1 MIEKM
6 KMVYVVSSLSRKKE
20 MLDGLEKLGILH
32 IAEKKGAVHAVTEKF
47 TELSRLT
54 ASLAEYLPDK
64 KEQKNRPAKPLLQ
77 GEEFEKF
84 YGEVKGAVERKAALE
99 QELSVLHAEIER
111 VSPWGD
117 ITSEDLELLKD
128 RKYDLYFYR
137 VPAST
142 YAALAA
148 DEERQVIHLKDI
160 KKEVLIASIGTLPP
174 EFAASEFNLPEK
186 GAKELA
192 AAEADCQAG
201 IDKSVETLKEAALH
215 MDSFNA
221 AMLVAQNEAN
231 YSSASQTAG
240 SDDRFVWLSGYVPEA
255 DVDEFK
261 ASAAENGWAYAIES
275 VDADDEKIPTKL
287 KFGKVSGL
295 IEPLYNILGILPG
308 YRESD
313 ISMWFLLFFT
323 LFFAMILGDGAYGVL
338 ILIGTIGYVAK
349 TKKKNTTTYL
359 LFVLSFAT
367 IVWGAI
373 TGTWFGLES
382 AMKVPFLKSLVI
394 PSMASYPEYFNV
406 SASTQ
411 QNMIMKFSFSVGAI
425 QMCLGSLISV
435 KKKISEKN
443 LSWLADLGWLIAIVS
458 LYMLCLNLVIGEKIT
473 MTPVAVGVGVAFAM
487 VVLFGGMSPDKTFGQ
502 GLKSG
507 LSDIFTVFLDTISCF
522 GNIMSYI
529 RLFAVGMAGLAISQ
543 SFDGIAAGFGG
554 PLVIVGALVFFIGHA
569 LNIVM
574 CFLSVVVHGVRLN
587 VLEFSGQV
595 GLEWTGIP
603 YEPFKKNKKVIK

>member
-20 MLDGLEKLGILH
+20 MLDGLEKLGVLH
-32 IAEKKGAVHAVTEKF
+32 IAEKKGAAHAVTEKF

-64 KEQKNRPAKPLLQ
+64 KELKNQPEQPLLQ
-77 GEEFEKF
+77 GEAFDRY
-84 YGEVKGAVERKAALE
+84 YGEVKGAVERKSALE
-99 QELSVLHAEIER
+99 QQLSVLHAEIER
-111 VSPWGD
+111 VAPWGD
-117 ITSEDLELLKD
+117 ITAEDLDLLKD
-128 RKYDLYFYR
+128 RKYDLYFYS

-142 YAALAA
+142 YAKLVA

-160 KKEVLIASIGTLPP
+160 KKEVLIASIGKLPP
-174 EFAASEFNLPEK
+174 EFGASEFTLPEK
-186 GAKELA
+186 
-192 AAEADCQAG
+192 
-201 IDKSVETLKEAALH
+201 SVEELENSASECEKGIEASVDVLKDAALH
-215 MDSFNA
+215 MESFNA
-221 AMLVAQNEAN
+221 AMLVAQNEEQ

-255 DVDEFK
+255 DVDVFK
-261 ASAAENGWAYAIES
+261 TTASENGWAYAIEN

-323 LFFAMILGDGAYGVL
+323 LFFAMILGDGAYGLL
-338 ILIGTIGYVAK
+338 ILVGAIGYVAK

-359 LFVLSFAT
+359 LFVLAFAT
-367 IVWGAI
+367 IIWGAI

-382 AMKVPFLKSLVI
+382 AMKVPFLKSMVI

-406 SASTQ
+406 TASAQ
-411 QNMIMKFSFSVGAI
+411 QNMVMKFSFSVGAI
-425 QMCLGSLISV
+425 QMCLGSLISIR
-435 KKKISEKN
+435 KKLSEKN
-443 LSWLADLGWLIAIVS
+443 LSWVADLGWLVAIVS
-458 LYMLCLNLVIGEKIT
+458 LYMLCLNLVIGEKIALK
-473 MTPVAVGVGVAFAM
+473 PVFVGVGVAFAL
-487 VVLFGGMSPDKTFGQ
+487 VVLFGGMSPDKTFAQ

-507 LSDIFTVFLDTISCF
+507 LADIFTVFLDTISCF

-603 YEPFKKNKKVIK
+603 YEPFKKNKKIVK

>member
-20 MLDGLEKLGILH
+20 MLDGLEKLGVLH
-32 IAEKKGAVHAVTEKF
+32 IAEKKGAAQAVTERF

-64 KEQKNRPAKPLLQ
+64 KEQKKQPAKPLLQ
-77 GEEFEKF
+77 GKEFDQY
-84 YGEVKGAVERKAALE
+84 YGEVQSAMERKSALE
-99 QELSVLHAEIER
+99 QEASVLRAELER
-111 VSPWGD
+111 ISPWGN
-117 ITSEDLELLKD
+117 ITAADLDLLKEQ
-128 RKYDLYFYR
+128 KYDIYFYT
-137 VPAST
+137 VPTSA
-142 YAALAA
+142 YANLIA
-148 DEERQVIHLKDI
+148 DEERRIIHLKDV
-160 KKEVLIASIGTLPP
+160 KKEVLIASIGKLPP
-174 EFAASEFNLPEK
+174 EFSTSEFTLPEK
-186 GAKELA
+186 
-192 AAEADCQAG
+192 
-201 IDKSVETLKEAALH
+201 SVEELENAESECRKGIEESIDVLKDAALH
-215 MDSFNA
+215 MESFNA
-221 AMLVAQNEAN
+221 AMLVAQNDER

-240 SDDRFVWLSGYVPEA
+240 SDDSFVWLSGYVPES
-255 DVDEFK
+255 DVEEFK
-261 ASAAENGWAYAIES
+261 TAASENGWAYAIEN
-275 VDADDEKIPTKL
+275 VDAEDEKIPTKL

-295 IEPLYNILGILPG
+295 IEPLYKILGILPG

-323 LFFAMILGDGAYGVL
+323 LFFAMILGDGAYGLL
-338 ILIGTIGYVAK
+338 ILVGAIGYVAK

-359 LFVLSFAT
+359 LFVLAIAT
-367 IVWGAI
+367 IIWGAI

-382 AMKVPFLKSLVI
+382 AMKVPFLKAMVI
-394 PSMASYPEYFNV
+394 PSLANYPEYFNV
-406 SASTQ
+406 TASAQ
-411 QNMIMKFSFSVGAI
+411 QNMIMKFSFSIGAI

-435 KKKISEKN
+435 KKKLSEKN
-443 LSWLADLGWLIAIVS
+443 LSWVADLGWLVAIVS
-458 LYMLCLNLVIGEKIT
+458 LYMLCLNLVIGEKIALQ
-473 MTPVAVGVGVAFAM
+473 PVFIGVGVAFAM

-603 YEPFKKNKKVIK
+603 YEPFKKNKKLVK

>member
-20 MLDGLEKLGILH
+20 MLDGLEKLGVLH
-32 IAEKKGAVHAVTEKF
+32 IAEKKGAAHAVTEKF

-64 KEQKNRPAKPLLQ
+64 KELKNQPAKPLLQ
-77 GEEFEKF
+77 GEAFEQY
-84 YGEVKGAVERKAALE
+84 YGEVKGAIERKSALE
-99 QELSVLHAEIER
+99 QELSVLHAELER
-111 VSPWGD
+111 VAPWGD
-117 ITSEDLELLKD
+117 ITAEDLELLKD
-128 RKYDLYFYR
+128 SKYDLYFYS

-142 YAALAA
+142 YAKLVA

-160 KKEVLIASIGTLPP
+160 KKEVLIASIGKLPP
-174 EFAASEFNLPEK
+174 EFGASEFTLPEK
-186 GAKELA
+186 
-192 AAEADCQAG
+192 
-201 IDKSVETLKEAALH
+201 SVEELENSASECEKGIEASVDVLKDAALH
-215 MDSFNA
+215 MESFNA
-221 AMLVAQNEAN
+221 AMLVAQNEER

-255 DVDEFK
+255 DVDVFK
-261 ASAAENGWAYAIES
+261 TTASENGWAYAIEN

-323 LFFAMILGDGAYGVL
+323 LFFAMILGDGAYGLL
-338 ILIGTIGYVAK
+338 ILVGAIGYVAK

-359 LFVLSFAT
+359 LFVLAFAT
-367 IVWGAI
+367 IIWGAI

-382 AMKVPFLKSLVI
+382 AMKVPFLKSMVI
-394 PSMASYPEYFNV
+394 PSMASYPEYFHV
-406 SASTQ
+406 TASAQ
-411 QNMIMKFSFSVGAI
+411 QNMVMKFSFSVGAI
-425 QMCLGSLISV
+425 QMCLGSLISIR
-435 KKKISEKN
+435 KKLSEKN
-443 LSWLADLGWLIAIVS
+443 LSWVADLGWLVAIVS
-458 LYMLCLNLVIGEKIT
+458 LYMLCLNLVIGEKVALQ
-473 MTPVAVGVGVAFAM
+473 PVFVGVGVAFAL
-487 VVLFGGMSPDKTFGQ
+487 VVLFGGMSPDKTFAQ

-603 YEPFKKNKKVIK
+603 YEPFKKNKKIVK

>member
-20 MLDGLEKLGILH
+20 MLDGLEKLGVLH
-32 IAEKKGAVHAVTEKF
+32 IAEKKGAAQTVTEKF

-54 ASLAEYLPDK
+54 ASLAEYLPAK
-64 KEQKNRPAKPLLQ
+64 KEQKNQSAKPLLQ
-77 GEEFEKF
+77 GEEFDQY
-84 YGEVKGAVERKAALE
+84 YGDVKNAMERKSALG
-99 QELSVLHAEIER
+99 QELSVLRAELER
-111 VSPWGD
+111 IAPWGN
-117 ITSEDLELLKD
+117 ITAADLDLLKEQ
-128 RKYDLYFYR
+128 KYDIYFYT

-142 YAALAA
+142 YANLIA
-148 DEERQVIHLKDI
+148 DEERQIIHLKDV
-160 KKEVLIASIGTLPP
+160 KKEVLIASIGKLPP
-174 EFAASEFNLPEK
+174 EFSTSEFTLPEK
-186 GAKELA
+186 
-192 AAEADCQAG
+192 
-201 IDKSVETLKEAALH
+201 SVEELENAELECQKGIEKSIDVLKDAALH
-215 MDSFNA
+215 MESFNA
-221 AMLVAQNEAN
+221 AMLVAQNDER

-240 SDDRFVWLSGYVPEA
+240 SDDSFVWLAGYVPES
-255 DVDEFK
+255 DVEEFK
-261 ASAAENGWAYAIES
+261 TTASENGWAYAIEN
-275 VDADDEKIPTKL
+275 VDAEDEKIPTKL

-295 IEPLYNILGILPG
+295 IEPLYKILGILPG

-323 LFFAMILGDGAYGVL
+323 LFFAMILGDGAYGLL
-338 ILIGTIGYVAK
+338 ILVGAIGYVAK

-359 LFVLSFAT
+359 LFVLAIAT
-367 IVWGAI
+367 IIWGAI

-382 AMKVPFLKSLVI
+382 AMKVPFLKAMVI
-394 PSMASYPEYFNV
+394 PSLANYPEYFNV
-406 SASTQ
+406 TASAQ
-411 QNMIMKFSFSVGAI
+411 QNMVMKFSFSIGAI

-435 KKKISEKN
+435 KKKLSEKN
-443 LSWLADLGWLIAIVS
+443 LSWVADLGWLVAIVS
-458 LYMLCLNLVIGEKIT
+458 LYMLCLNLVIGEKIALQ
-473 MTPVAVGVGVAFAM
+473 PVFIGVGVAFAM

-603 YEPFKKNKKVIK
+603 YEPFKKNKKLIK